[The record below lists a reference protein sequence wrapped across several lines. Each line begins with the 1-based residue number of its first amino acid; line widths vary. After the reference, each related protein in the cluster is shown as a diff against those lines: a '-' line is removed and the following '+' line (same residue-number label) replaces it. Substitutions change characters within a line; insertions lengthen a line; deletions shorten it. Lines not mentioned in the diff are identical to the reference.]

1 MLKINKYFIPYIL
14 LMVLLGFKIQLLL
27 TVIFIFL
34 HELAHYYTAFVL
46 GFKGYDIE
54 VSPLGT
60 RLNLKELEEA
70 SLEEDIII
78 SIAGPV
84 LNIILAVLFY
94 VLFKN
99 YDYDILYR
107 ITEVNFVLAIFNL
120 LPALPLDGGRLFRD
134 ILSCKLTY
142 RKATYYS
149 VIMGAIIGTVFFI
162 IFIYEVINVRVNL
175 NFVMMGIFF
184 IFTAY
189 SEYKTIAYVV
199 MGDLM
204 KKRVKF
210 LKKGFLENRSLSVH
224 HKQTILS
231 AMGRIDKNKHMILW
245 VLDDDMKLIDYICEE
260 ELLEAVKEYGNIT
273 LEEYYNLKE
282 HM

>member
-1 MLKINKYFIPYIL
+1 
-14 LMVLLGFKIQLLL
+14 MVLLGFKIQLLL